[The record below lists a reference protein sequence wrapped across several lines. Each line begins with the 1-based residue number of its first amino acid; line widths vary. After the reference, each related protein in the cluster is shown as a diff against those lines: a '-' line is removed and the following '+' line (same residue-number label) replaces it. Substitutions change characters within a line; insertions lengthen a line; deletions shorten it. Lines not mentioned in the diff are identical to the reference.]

1 LPEALTWRNSVYK
14 PTPDKGRA
22 FRRGQR
28 DQDALHEAGKY
39 LAGKP
44 LVAAGPQ
51 RQLAMG
57 LPPSVLPLTA
67 VLPV

>member
-1 LPEALTWRNSVYK
+1 
-14 PTPDKGRA
+14 
-22 FRRGQR
+22 
-28 DQDALHEAGKY
+28 LHEAGKY
-39 LAGKP
+39 LAGNP
-44 LVAAGPQ
+44 LVLAGPQ

>member
-1 LPEALTWRNSVYK
+1 
-14 PTPDKGRA
+14 
-22 FRRGQR
+22 
-28 DQDALHEAGKY
+28 LHEAGKY
-39 LAGKP
+39 LAGNP

-51 RQLAMG
+51 RQLAMD